1 MTVIAMTQDVG
12 CDIGAPA
19 AIARSLG
26 LNLTHQQQLDRRVAE
41 RMQVDVGVVQRVI
54 AGNASLFDR
63 WKGTGQR
70 QLWRHMA
77 KELLTLAAQDDELIL
92 AHWAIAV
99 LRPIDHVICV
109 HLCSPSR
116 GGVPLSRI
124 SGTVSEERP
133 ACSSKVRRRDCR
145 FTPLRPPQS
154 GGREG
159 PEDCDL
165 ALNMERIPVAECV
178 EHVAR
183 LARCPQFGP
192 TAASRAVLMDL
203 LYAADKSCSQAGPT
217 AESIAPLSSV
227 RVGSHQLKL
236 AGETSREQAIAIVE
250 EHLRGKD
257 NHSAR
262 SCPLSPSDLLHP

>member
-12 CDIGAPA
+12 CDTGAPA

-26 LNLTHQQQLDRRVAE
+26 LNLTHQQELDRRVAE
-41 RMQVDVGVVQRVI
+41 RMQVEVGVVQRVV

-92 AHWAIAV
+92 ARWAIAV

-109 HLCSPSR
+109 HLRSPSR
-116 GGVPLSRI
+116 GGVQVSRM
-124 SGTVSEERP
+124 SETVSEERSV
-133 ACSSKVRRRDCR
+133 CGSKVWRRDCR
-145 FTPLRPPQS
+145 FTPLRRPQS
-154 GGREG
+154 AGPEG

-178 EHVAR
+178 EQIAR
-183 LARCPQFGP
+183 LARCPHFEP
-192 TAASRAVLMDL
+192 TAASRAVLADL
-203 LYAADKSCSQAGPT
+203 LCAVDESCSQAGPT
-217 AESIAPLSSV
+217 ADRIARLSSV
-227 RVGSHQLKL
+227 RVGSHQLML

-262 SCPLSPSDLLHP
+262 SCTLSPSDLLHP